1 MINRIFTLFKIAR
14 KLAKSDALKI
24 LSKHYDIPFIIKFLS
39 GILSISFSKEDDVNK
54 SLNDKQQ
61 LCKSIESMGPTFIKL
76 GQFLATRPDII
87 GEELSVQLEKLQDK
101 LPAFE
106 NSIAKKIIEKSL
118 GETTNRSITN
128 LSEPIAAASIA
139 QVHKAQIDD
148 SGVIKD
154 VAIKILRPN
163 IKKTFNDE
171 IDALMLLAYFIE
183 NTLKKTKRL
192 RLVEV
197 VYLLKEITNHE
208 MDLRFEAAAANE
220 YAENTKN
227 DLGFNVPKIYWSFTS
242 DEVLTL
248 DWIDGI
254 SIREKNLMEKKNI
267 QVNEIAS
274 NIIQH
279 FLRQAVRDGFFLFV
293 LFGALLE
300 TAGGG
305 QYFLDLAF
313 AMVGKMR
320 GGPAKAAILGSG
332 MTGMISGSSV
342 ANTVTTGTFTIPIM
356 KKTGFSK
363 EKAGA
368 IEVSSS
374 VNGQI
379 MPPVMGAAAFVM
391 ASFIGV
397 TYFEVVKHAFLP
409 AVISYIALFYISHL
423 EALKLN
429 LKGMTEED
437 VPNLRKTFL
446 SGLHF
451 LIPIFVLIYLLTY
464 LRLTAS
470 YSIFYATI
478 ALISVNFLNKI
489 YRSNENGGLTSSLK
503 LWFNQTVVGFQK
515 GAINMVAVGIAI
527 ATAGVIVGS
536 VASTGLSTNLII
548 VIESIAKDNVII
560 LILLTILLCLLL
572 GMGLPTTANYVV
584 VASLMSMV
592 LVDVGNA
599 SGYIFPLIAVH
610 LFVFYFGL
618 MADVTPPVG
627 LASYA
632 AAGISGGD
640 PLKTGIQAFWY
651 SLRTGILP
659 IVFLFNHEL
668 LLMGIENLF
677 HAIVVILTSL
687 TGILVFTSATQG
699 WFFNKLRWYEI
710 IVFLLVSLSLLSPG
724 FVLNKFY
731 PKYDFQDLRNSNKL
745 LFEPEKE
752 IHIKVTRYSEYGE
765 RYKLFV
771 IEKNIFDK
779 KFNLKDYGIDIV
791 EKNNQIMV
799 DNLKWNGAAKKA
811 GFEMDD
817 VLNEL
822 KVENLDRPN
831 KSLVYPFAFILLI
844 VFGYLN
850 YKRK

>member
-1 MINRIFTLFKIAR
+1 MNHETNSKVENKISEDLSPTK
-14 KLAKSDALKI
+14 KLTGLHLKI
-24 LSKHYDIPFIIKFLS
+24 VLTIAIIWSLFQLWYASPFPFWFNIGMFKGLPARAIHLGFALSLAFLIFPISRSKKISIFDVFISLVAAFCCLYIYFFYDQLVDRGGVLLKIPLGENIDIPIELIIGIC
-39 GILSISFSKEDDVNK
+39 GILILLE
-54 SLNDKQQ
+54 
-61 LCKSIESMGPTFIKL
+61 
-76 GQFLATRPDII
+76 ATRRVIGIPLVII
-87 GEELSVQLEKLQDK
+87 AVCFLLFSYFGKYAPEIISHGGLSL
-101 LPAFE
+101 
-106 NSIAKKIIEKSL
+106 
-118 GETTNRSITN
+118 
-128 LSEPIAAASIA
+128 
-139 QVHKAQIDD
+139 
-148 SGVIKD
+148 
-154 VAIKILRPN
+154 
-163 IKKTFNDE
+163 
-171 IDALMLLAYFIE
+171 
-183 NTLKKTKRL
+183 KRL
-192 RLVEV
+192 VGFQWF
-197 VYLLKEITNHE
+197 
-208 MDLRFEAAAANE
+208 DQEAI
-220 YAENTKN
+220 
-227 DLGFNVPKIYWSFTS
+227 F
-242 DEVLTL
+242 
-248 DWIDGI
+248 GI
-254 SIREKNLMEKKNI
+254 PIGVSVDFI
-267 QVNEIAS
+267 
-274 NIIQH
+274 
-279 FLRQAVRDGFFLFV
+279 FLFV

-332 MTGMISGSSV
+332 MTGLISGSSV

-409 AVISYIALFYISHL
+409 AIISYIALFYISHL

-429 LKGMTEED
+429 LKGMDEKD
-437 VPNLRKTFL
+437 VPILKKTFL

-451 LIPIFVLIYLLTY
+451 LIPIFVLIYLLVY

-470 YSIFYATI
+470 YSIFYATL
-478 ALISVNFLNKI
+478 ALIFVNLINKI
-489 YRSNENGGLTSSLK
+489 IKSSKDGNYKDALK
-503 LWFNQTVVGFQK
+503 IWFNQTVVGFQK

-527 ATAGVIVGS
+527 ATAGVIVGA
-536 VASTGLSTNLII
+536 VGSTGLSTNLII
-548 VIESIAKDNVII
+548 VIESVAKDNVII
-560 LILLTILLCLLL
+560 LIFLTIILCLLL

-599 SGYIFPLIAVH
+599 SGFIFPLIAVH

-640 PLKTGIQAFWY
+640 PLKTGVQAFWY

-668 LLMGIENLF
+668 LLIGIENIW
-677 HAIVVILTSL
+677 HALLVISTSL
-687 TGILVFTSATQG
+687 LGILVFTAATQR
-699 WFFNKLRWYEI
+699 WMFNKLKWFEI
-710 IVFLLVSLSLLSPG
+710 IIFLIISISLLSPE

-731 PKYDFQDLRNSNKL
+731 PKYNYKDLTKIHTLKFNPK
-745 LFEPEKE
+745 KE
-752 IHIKVTRYSEYGE
+752 AHIKVTRLNEYGE

-771 IEKNIFDK
+771 IKKNSFEK
-779 KFNLKDYGIDIV
+779 KFDLDEYGVNLTSQDNKIV
-791 EKNNQIMV
+791 V
-799 DNLKWNGAAKKA
+799 DTLKWNGEAKKA
-811 GFEMDD
+811 GLETGDYITEF
-817 VLNEL
+817 
-822 KVENLDRPN
+822 KIENLDRPR
-831 KSLVYPFAFILLI
+831 KALVYPVAILFLI
-844 VFGYLN
+844 IFGYLN
-850 YKRK
+850 YRRKD